1 MSLPSFSLD
10 HKVAFVTGAASGI
23 GRRIAI
29 GLAEAGA
36 DVGCFDLPTSDL
48 SGVVLAITATGR
60 RAIPCIGDVTRQE
73 DLEGAVAALQRDLGP
88 LQLAVNSAGIANGGA
103 AETMP
108 LSQWQKVMDVNLT
121 GTFLSCQVEGRAL
134 LQNGGGAIV
143 NIASISG
150 RIANRGLMQAHYNAS
165 KAGVAHLT
173 RSLAMEW
180 VGRGVR
186 VNSISPGYTATPM
199 NLRPDVAEQ
208 ARRFEA
214 DTPMGRMARVDEMVG
229 PAVFL
234 LSEASSFCTGLDLLV
249 DGGITCW

>member
-1 MSLPSFSLD
+1 
-10 HKVAFVTGAASGI
+10 
-23 GRRIAI
+23 
-29 GLAEAGA
+29 
-36 DVGCFDLPTSDL
+36 
-48 SGVVLAITATGR
+48 
-60 RAIPCIGDVTRQE
+60 
-73 DLEGAVAALQRDLGP
+73 
-88 LQLAVNSAGIANGGA
+88 
-103 AETMP
+103 
-108 LSQWQKVMDVNLT
+108 
-121 GTFLSCQVEGRAL
+121 
-134 LQNGGGAIV
+134 V

>member
-1 MSLPSFSLD
+1 MPSFSLD
-10 HKVAFVTGAASGI
+10 QRVAFVTGAASGI

-48 SGVVLAITATGR
+48 SGVVSAISAMGR
-60 RAIPCIGDVTRQE
+60 RAIACPGDVTRQE
-73 DLEGAVAALQRDLGP
+73 DLEAAVAAVEPRSGASEAGGQLRRDR
-88 LQLAVNSAGIANGGA
+88 QWRAGGDDA
-103 AETMP
+103 AQP
-108 LSQWQKVMDVNLT
+108 VAKVIDVNLT
-121 GTFLSCQVEGRAL
+121 GVFLSCQVEGRAL
-134 LQNGGGAIV
+134 LRNGGGAIV

-150 RIANRGLMQAHYNAS
+150 TIANRGLMQAHYNAS

-173 RSLAMEW
+173 RSLALEW
-180 VGRGVR
+180 VGRGIR

-208 ARRFEA
+208 VRQFEG
-214 DTPMGRMARVDEMVG
+214 DTPMGRMASVDEMVG

-249 DGGITCW
+249 DGGITRW